1 MSNYF
6 RLTRYFTATSLVAF
20 GVVAATLMYFEHR
33 QSAFFQEVQ
42 TNGAQMLSEIQTDF
56 VTRADAVARRDLLA
70 VNEHG
75 NVNLTR
81 LFSNALWT
89 SDLTP
94 YLNEMGSVD
103 FAPCRAMPDTVNA
116 QDKPAATPEKKA
128 CFKEA
133 GARLQALASFAP
145 LDARVREAMQGS
157 SVFKIKVYDMSGIT
171 VYSTEL
177 AQIGEDKSGSAGWQ
191 GAAREGKAVSELTFR
206 DRFSALQGVVE
217 NRDLIASYLPV
228 IEPGSQKI
236 VGVFEV
242 YADVTPFLGQIKAT
256 SGEFRE
262 VALANQTRLA
272 TQAASS
278 HQQVQRSANQ
288 QLLIVAG
295 LLALLYVVL
304 LSIVRRAQT
313 VIERQARE
321 SDATKQRL
329 AQSEKMSSLGQM
341 VAGVAHQLNTPLA
354 FSRNNVLMS
363 IQAMDQLED
372 AVHRQIRHSMRRTET
387 VHSAT
392 DNVLVEAP
400 DEDHLA
406 RELTSATLEVREARE
421 MLNDV
426 LMGMGQMNELVDNLR
441 SFTRLDRAHTAEVNL
456 NAALGSVCYIARA
469 VISTKI
475 TLEQAFQPLPALECN
490 VSQLNQVFLN
500 LINNAAQ
507 AIQDAGTITVA
518 TQADARFI
526 TVSIRDTGGGIPAD
540 VLPRI
545 FEAYFTTKPDGEGT
559 GLGLAIARNIVE
571 EHGGDIQVTSDVG
584 LGTEFRVRLPID
596 KAARS

>member
-1 MSNYF
+1 MNNYF

-20 GVVAATLMYFEHR
+20 GVVTTTLMYFEHR
-33 QSAFFQEVQ
+33 QSSFFQEVQ
-42 TNGAQMLSEIQTDF
+42 TNDAQILSGIQSDF
-56 VTRADAVARRDLLA
+56 VTRADEAARRDLLA
-70 VNEHG
+70 VNEQG

-81 LFSNALWT
+81 LFSNALWA
-89 SDLTP
+89 SDISP
-94 YLNEMGSVD
+94 YLTESATVD
-103 FAPCRAMPDTVNA
+103 FGPCKALPDVVDEQGT
-116 QDKPAATPEKKA
+116 PGATPEKKA
-128 CFKEA
+128 CFKEI
-133 GARLQALASFAP
+133 GAQLRALASFDP

-157 SVFKIKVYDMSGIT
+157 TIYKIKVYDLSGIT

-177 AQIGEDKSGSAGWQ
+177 AQIGEDKSGNVGWKSA
-191 GAAREGKAVSELTFR
+191 ALNGKAISELTFR
-206 DRFSALQGVVE
+206 DKFSALQGMVE

-228 IEPGSQKI
+228 IEPGTQKT

-256 SGEFRE
+256 SGEFKQ
-262 VALANQTRLA
+262 VAQANQTRLA
-272 TQAASS
+272 EQAASN
-278 HQQVQRSANQ
+278 HLKVQSSSNR
-288 QLLIVAG
+288 QLAIVAG

-329 AQSEKMSSLGQM
+329 AQSEKMTSLGQM

-354 FSRNNVLMS
+354 FSKNNVLMS
-363 IQAMDQLED
+363 IQALDQLEG
-372 AVHRQIRHSMRRTET
+372 AVHRQIRHSIFRTDT
-387 VHSAT
+387 VSESDT
-392 DNVLVEAP
+392 VMAP
-400 DEDHLA
+400 VDAEKQA
-406 RELTSATLEVREARE
+406 RELASAMLEVREARE
-421 MLNDV
+421 MLGDV

-456 NAALGSVCYIARA
+456 NTALDSVCYIAKT
-469 VISTKI
+469 VISTKV
-475 TLEQAFQPLPALECN
+475 TLERAFQPLPAIECN

-507 AIQDAGTITVA
+507 AIEGAGTITVS
-518 TQADARFI
+518 TQADARHI
-526 TVSIRDTGGGIPAD
+526 TVSVRDTGRGIPAD

-571 EHGGDIQVTSDVG
+571 EHGGDIQVSSEVG
-584 LGTEFRVRLPID
+584 MGTEFRVRLPID
-596 KAARS
+596 KAA

>member
-1 MSNYF
+1 MNNYF
-6 RLTRYFTATSLVAF
+6 RLTRYFTVTSLVAF
-20 GVVAATLMYFEHR
+20 GVVATTLMYFEHR
-33 QSAFFQEVQ
+33 QSSFFQDVQ
-42 TNGAQMLSEIQTDF
+42 TREAEMLSGIQSDF

-70 VNEHG
+70 VNEQG

-81 LFSNALWT
+81 LFSNALWA
-89 SDLTP
+89 SEITP
-94 YLNEMGSVD
+94 YFAEIGSID
-103 FAPCRAMPDTVNA
+103 FAPCRAMPDVVDA
-116 QDKPAATPEKKA
+116 QDKLQATPEKKA

-133 GARLQALASFAP
+133 GAKLQTLESFAP
-145 LDARVREAMQGS
+145 LHARVLEAMQGS
-157 SVFKIKVYDMSGIT
+157 TIYKIKVYDLSGVT

-177 AQIGEDKSGSAGWQ
+177 AQIGEDKSNNKAWKS
-191 GAAREGKAVSELTFR
+191 AARDGKAISELTFR

-228 IEPGSQKI
+228 IEPSSQKI

-256 SGEFRE
+256 SSGFKQ
-262 VALANQTRLA
+262 VANANQALLA
-272 TQAASS
+272 EQAAAN
-278 HQQVQRSANQ
+278 HLQVQRSSNQ
-288 QLLIVAG
+288 QLAIVAG

-329 AQSEKMSSLGQM
+329 AQSEKMTSLGQM

-354 FSRNNVLMS
+354 FSKNNVLMS
-363 IQAMDQLED
+363 IQALDQLEV
-372 AVHRQIRHSMRRTET
+372 AVHRQIRHATGDADIVYESDT
-387 VHSAT
+387 VLEP
-392 DNVLVEAP
+392 V
-400 DEDHLA
+400 DEERLTRDLA
-406 RELTSATLEVREARE
+406 AAMLEVREARE
-421 MLNDV
+421 MLGDV

-456 NAALGSVCYIARA
+456 NAALGSVCYIAKT

-475 TLEQAFQPLPALECN
+475 TLEKAFQPLPAIECN

-507 AIQDAGTITVA
+507 AIDGPGTITVA
-518 TQADARFI
+518 TLADARHI
-526 TVSIRDTGGGIPAD
+526 TVSVRDTGRGIPDD

-545 FEAYFTTKPDGEGT
+545 FDAYFTTKPDGEGT

-571 EHGGDIQVTSDVG
+571 EHGGHIEVSSEVG
-584 LGTEFRVRLPID
+584 VGTEFRVRLPIG
-596 KAARS
+596 KAV

>member
-6 RLTRYFTATSLVAF
+6 RLTRYFTVTSLVAF
-20 GVVAATLMYFEHR
+20 GVVAATLMVFEHR
-33 QSAFFQEVQ
+33 QSTFFQEVQ
-42 TNGAQMLSEIQTDF
+42 ANEAQTLSGIQTDF

-70 VNEHG
+70 VNEQG

-94 YLNEMGSVD
+94 YLAEIGLVD
-103 FAPCRAMPDTVNA
+103 FAPCKAMPDAVNA
-116 QDKPAATPEKKA
+116 QGKSGATPEKKA

-133 GARLQALASFAP
+133 GTKLQALGSFAP

-157 SVFKIKVYDMSGIT
+157 TIFKIKVYDLSGIT

-177 AQIGEDKSGSAGWQ
+177 AQIGEDKSGSAGWKS
-191 GAAREGKAVSELTFR
+191 AAHEGKAISELTFR
-206 DRFSALQGVVE
+206 DKFSALQGVVE

-228 IEPGSQKI
+228 IEPGSQKT

-256 SGEFRE
+256 SGEFKE

-272 TQAASS
+272 EQAASN
-278 HQQVQRSANQ
+278 HQQVQSSSNQ
-288 QLLIVAG
+288 QLIIVAG

-329 AQSEKMSSLGQM
+329 AQSEKMTSLGQM

-354 FSRNNVLMS
+354 FSKNNVLMS
-363 IQAMDQLED
+363 IQALDQLEG
-372 AVHRQIRHSMRRTET
+372 AVHRQIRHSMCQSEVAHIGSDTLME
-387 VHSAT
+387 
-392 DNVLVEAP
+392 P
-400 DEDHLA
+400 MDEDHLA
-406 RELTSATLEVREARE
+406 RELASAMLEVREARE
-421 MLNDV
+421 MLSDV

-441 SFTRLDRAHTAEVNL
+441 SFTRLDRAHTTEVNL
-456 NAALGSVCYIARA
+456 NTALGTVCYIAKT

-475 TLEQAFQPLPALECN
+475 TLEQAFQPLPAIECN

-507 AIQDAGTITVA
+507 AIQGTGTITVS
-518 TQADARFI
+518 TQVDPRFI
-526 TVSIRDTGGGIPAD
+526 TVSIRDTGAGIPAD
-540 VLPRI
+540 VMPRI

-571 EHGGDIQVTSDVG
+571 EHGGDIQVSSDVG

-596 KAARS
+596 KAA

>member
-33 QSAFFQEVQ
+33 QATFFQKVQ
-42 TNGAQMLSEIQTDF
+42 TNEAQTLSEIQADF
-56 VTRADAVARRDLLA
+56 VTRADSVARRDLLA
-70 VNEHG
+70 VNEQG

-81 LFSNALWT
+81 LFSNALWA

-94 YLNEMGSVD
+94 YLAEIGSVD
-103 FAPCRAMPDTVNA
+103 FEHCRAMPDAVDAKGKAVPTA
-116 QDKPAATPEKKA
+116 EKKA
-128 CFKEA
+128 CFKE
-133 GARLQALASFAP
+133 GGTRLQALASFAP

-157 SVFKIKVYDMSGIT
+157 TVFKIKVYDMSGIT

-177 AQIGEDKSGSAGWQ
+177 GQIGEDKSGSAGWQ
-191 GAAREGKAVSELTFR
+191 SAARDGKAISELTFR
-206 DRFSALQGVVE
+206 DKFSALQGVVE

-228 IEPGSQKI
+228 IEPGSQKTA
-236 VGVFEV
+236 GVFEV

-256 SGEFRE
+256 SSEFKQ
-262 VALANQTRLA
+262 VAHANQNRL
-272 TQAASS
+272 TEQAAAN
-278 HQQVQRSANQ
+278 HEQVQSSANQ
-288 QLLIVAG
+288 QLAIVAG
-295 LLALLYVVL
+295 LLALLYLVL
-304 LSIVRRAQT
+304 LSIVRRAQN

-329 AQSEKMSSLGQM
+329 AQSEKMTSLGQM

-354 FSRNNVLMS
+354 FSKNNVLMS
-363 IQAMDQLED
+363 IQALDQLEG
-372 AVHRQIRHSMRRTET
+372 AVHRQIRHSICRADVVTSE
-387 VHSAT
+387 
-392 DNVLVEAP
+392 P
-400 DEDHLA
+400 DALMEPLDDEHQA
-406 RELTSATLEVREARE
+406 RELASAMLEVREARE

-456 NAALGSVCYIARA
+456 NAALGSVCYIAKT

-475 TLEQAFQPLPALECN
+475 TLERSFETIPPIECN

-507 AIQDAGTITVA
+507 AIQGSGTITVS
-518 TQADARFI
+518 TQADASFI
-526 TVSIRDTGGGIPAD
+526 TVSIRDTGAGIPAH
-540 VLPRI
+540 VLPLI
-545 FEAYFTTKPDGEGT
+545 FEAYFTTKPVGEGT

-571 EHGGDIQVTSDVG
+571 EHGGDIQVSSEVG
-584 LGTEFRVRLPID
+584 LGTEFRVRLPIN
-596 KAARS
+596 KAA

>member
-6 RLTRYFTATSLVAF
+6 RLTRYFTVTSLVAF
-20 GVVAATLMYFEHR
+20 GVVAATLMVFEHR
-33 QSAFFQEVQ
+33 QSTFFQEVQ
-42 TNGAQMLSEIQTDF
+42 ANEAQTLSGIQTDF

-70 VNEHG
+70 VNEQG

-94 YLNEMGSVD
+94 YLAEIGSVD
-103 FAPCRAMPDTVNA
+103 FAPCKAMPDAVNA
-116 QDKPAATPEKKA
+116 QGKPGATPEKKA

-133 GARLQALASFAP
+133 GTKLQALDSFAP

-157 SVFKIKVYDMSGIT
+157 TIFKIKVYDLSGIT

-177 AQIGEDKSGSAGWQ
+177 AQIGEDKSGSAGWKS
-191 GAAREGKAVSELTFR
+191 AAHEGKAISELTFR
-206 DRFSALQGVVE
+206 DKFSALQGVVE

-228 IEPGSQKI
+228 IEPGSQKT

-256 SGEFRE
+256 SGEFKE

-272 TQAASS
+272 EQAASN
-278 HQQVQRSANQ
+278 HQQVQSSSNQ
-288 QLLIVAG
+288 QLIIVAG

-329 AQSEKMSSLGQM
+329 AQSEKMTSLGQM

-354 FSRNNVLMS
+354 FSKNNVLMS
-363 IQAMDQLED
+363 IQALDQLEG
-372 AVHRQIRHSMRRTET
+372 AVHRQIRHSMCQSEVAHIGSDTLME
-387 VHSAT
+387 
-392 DNVLVEAP
+392 P
-400 DEDHLA
+400 MDEDHLA
-406 RELTSATLEVREARE
+406 RELASAMLEVREARE
-421 MLNDV
+421 MLSDV

-441 SFTRLDRAHTAEVNL
+441 SFTRLDRAHTTEVNL
-456 NAALGSVCYIARA
+456 NTALGTVCYIAKT

-475 TLEQAFQPLPALECN
+475 TLEQAFQPLPAIECN

-507 AIQDAGTITVA
+507 AIQGTGTITVS
-518 TQADARFI
+518 TQVDPRFI
-526 TVSIRDTGGGIPAD
+526 TVSIRDTGAGIPAD

-571 EHGGDIQVTSDVG
+571 EHGGDIQVSSEVG
-584 LGTEFRVRLPID
+584 VGTEFRVRLPID
-596 KAARS
+596 KLAA

>member
-1 MSNYF
+1 MNNYF
-6 RLTRYFTATSLVAF
+6 RLTRYFTVTSLVAF
-20 GVVAATLMYFEHR
+20 GVVAATLMYFEQR
-33 QSAFFQEVQ
+33 QSSFFQEVQ
-42 TNGAQMLSEIQTDF
+42 SNEAQMLSGIQSDF

-70 VNEHG
+70 VNEQG

-81 LFSNALWT
+81 LFSNALWA

-94 YLNEMGSVD
+94 YFGEIDSVD
-103 FAPCRAMPDTVNA
+103 FAPCRAMADGVDA
-116 QDKPAATPEKKA
+116 QGKAGATPEKKA
-128 CFKEA
+128 CFKQVGEK
-133 GARLQALASFAP
+133 LKALKSFAP

-157 SVFKIKVYDMSGIT
+157 TIFKIKVYDLSGIT

-177 AQIGEDKSGSAGWQ
+177 AQVGEDKSGNGGWKS
-191 GAAREGKAVSELTFR
+191 AARDGKAISELTFR
-206 DRFSALQGVVE
+206 DKFSALQGVVE

-228 IEPGSQKI
+228 IEPGTQKI

-256 SGEFRE
+256 SGEFKQ
-262 VALANQTRLA
+262 VAQANQTRLA
-272 TQAASS
+272 EQAALNHLKVQNSS
-278 HQQVQRSANQ
+278 NQ
-288 QLLIVAG
+288 QLGIVAG

-329 AQSEKMSSLGQM
+329 AQSEKMTSLGQM

-354 FSRNNVLMS
+354 FSKNNVLMS
-363 IQAMDQLED
+363 IQSLDQLEG
-372 AVHRQIRHSMRRTET
+372 AVHRQIRHSICRTEAVTESDT
-387 VHSAT
+387 VMEPLDEERQARDLASAM
-392 DNVLVEAP
+392 
-400 DEDHLA
+400 
-406 RELTSATLEVREARE
+406 LEVREARE
-421 MLNDV
+421 MLSDV

-456 NAALGSVCYIARA
+456 NAALGSVCYIAKT

-475 TLEQAFQPLPALECN
+475 TVEQAFQPLPAIKCN

-507 AIQDAGTITVA
+507 AIDGAGTITVA
-518 TQADARFI
+518 TRADARHI
-526 TVSIRDTGGGIPAD
+526 TVSVRDTGRGIPAE
-540 VLPRI
+540 VLPHI

-571 EHGGDIQVTSDVG
+571 EHGGDIHVSSEVG
-584 LGTEFRVRLPID
+584 VGSEFRVRLPID
-596 KAARS
+596 KVT

>member
-1 MSNYF
+1 MNNYF
-6 RLTRYFTATSLVAF
+6 RLTRYFTVTSLVAF

-33 QSAFFQEVQ
+33 QSSFFQEVQ
-42 TNGAQMLSEIQTDF
+42 SNEAQMLSGIQSDF

-70 VNEHG
+70 VNEQG

-81 LFSNALWT
+81 LFSNALWA

-94 YLNEMGSVD
+94 YFGEIGSVD
-103 FAPCRAMPDTVNA
+103 FAPCRAMADGVDA
-116 QDKPAATPEKKA
+116 QGKAGATPEKKA
-128 CFKEA
+128 CFKQVGEQ
-133 GARLQALASFAP
+133 LKALKSFAP
-145 LDARVREAMQGS
+145 LNARVREAMQGS
-157 SVFKIKVYDMSGIT
+157 TIFKIKVYDLSGIT

-177 AQIGEDKSGSAGWQ
+177 AQVGEDKSGNGGWKS
-191 GAAREGKAVSELTFR
+191 AARDGKAISELTFR
-206 DRFSALQGVVE
+206 DKFSALQGVVE

-228 IEPGSQKI
+228 IEPGTQKI

-256 SGEFRE
+256 SGEFKQ
-262 VALANQTRLA
+262 VAQANQTRLA
-272 TQAASS
+272 EQAASN
-278 HQQVQRSANQ
+278 HLKVQTSSNQ
-288 QLLIVAG
+288 QLAIVAG
-295 LLALLYVVL
+295 LLALLYGVL

-329 AQSEKMSSLGQM
+329 AQSEKMTSLGQM

-354 FSRNNVLMS
+354 FSKNNVLMS
-363 IQAMDQLED
+363 IQALDQLEG
-372 AVHRQIRHSMRRTET
+372 AVHRQIRHSICRTEAVTESDT
-387 VHSAT
+387 VMEPLDEERQARNLASAM
-392 DNVLVEAP
+392 
-400 DEDHLA
+400 
-406 RELTSATLEVREARE
+406 LEVREARE
-421 MLNDV
+421 MLGDV

-456 NAALGSVCYIARA
+456 NAALGSVCYIAKT

-475 TLEQAFQPLPALECN
+475 TLEQAFQPLPAIECN

-507 AIQDAGTITVA
+507 AIEGAGTISVS
-518 TQADARFI
+518 TQADARHI
-526 TVSIRDTGGGIPAD
+526 TVVVRDNGRGIATD

-571 EHGGDIQVTSDVG
+571 EHGGDIAVSSEVG
-584 LGTEFRVRLPID
+584 VGTEFRVRLPID
-596 KAARS
+596 KAA

>member
-1 MSNYF
+1 MNNYF
-6 RLTRYFTATSLVAF
+6 RLTRYFTVTSLVAF

-33 QSAFFQEVQ
+33 QSSFFQDVQ
-42 TNGAQMLSEIQTDF
+42 TNEAEMLSGIQSDF

-70 VNEHG
+70 VNEQG

-81 LFSNALWT
+81 LFSNALWA
-89 SDLTP
+89 SEITP
-94 YLNEMGSVD
+94 YFAEIGSVD
-103 FAPCRAMPDTVNA
+103 FAPCRAMPDVVDA
-116 QDKPAATPEKKA
+116 QDKLHATPEKKA

-133 GARLQALASFAP
+133 GAKLQTLKSFAP
-145 LDARVREAMQGS
+145 LHARVLEAMQGS
-157 SVFKIKVYDMSGIT
+157 TIFKIKVYDLSGIT

-177 AQIGEDKSGSAGWQ
+177 AQVGEDKSGNGGWKS
-191 GAAREGKAVSELTFR
+191 AARDGKAISELSFR
-206 DRFSALQGVVE
+206 DKFSALQGVVE

-228 IEPGSQKI
+228 IEPSSQKI

-256 SGEFRE
+256 SSEFKQ
-262 VALANQTRLA
+262 VAKTNQARLA
-272 TQAASS
+272 EQAAAN
-278 HQQVQRSANQ
+278 HLQVQSSSNQ
-288 QLLIVAG
+288 QLAIVAG

-329 AQSEKMSSLGQM
+329 AQSEKMTSLGQM

-354 FSRNNVLMS
+354 FSKNNVLMS
-363 IQAMDQLED
+363 IQALDQLEG
-372 AVHRQIRHSMRRTET
+372 AVHRQIRLSTAHTET
-387 VHSAT
+387 VGESDT
-392 DNVLVEAP
+392 VMEP
-400 DEDHLA
+400 MDEEKQARDLA
-406 RELTSATLEVREARE
+406 AAMLEVREARE
-421 MLNDV
+421 MLGDV

-456 NAALGSVCYIARA
+456 NAALGSVCYIAKT

-475 TLEQAFQPLPALECN
+475 TLERAFQPLPAIECN

-507 AIQDAGTITVA
+507 AIDGPGTITVA
-518 TQADARFI
+518 TLADARHI
-526 TVSIRDTGGGIPAD
+526 TVSVRDTGRGIPDD

-545 FEAYFTTKPDGEGT
+545 FDAYFTTKPDGEGT

-571 EHGGDIQVTSDVG
+571 EHGGDIEVSSEVG
-584 LGTEFRVRLPID
+584 VGTEFRVRLPID
-596 KAARS
+596 KAA

>member
-6 RLTRYFTATSLVAF
+6 RLTRYFTVTSLVAF
-20 GVVAATLMYFEHR
+20 GVVAATLMVFEHR
-33 QSAFFQEVQ
+33 QSTFFQEVQ
-42 TNGAQMLSEIQTDF
+42 ANEAQTLSGIQTDF

-70 VNEHG
+70 VNEQG

-94 YLNEMGSVD
+94 YLAEIGSVD
-103 FAPCRAMPDTVNA
+103 FAPCKAMPDAVNA
-116 QDKPAATPEKKA
+116 QGKPGATPEKKA

-133 GARLQALASFAP
+133 GTKLQALDSFAP

-157 SVFKIKVYDMSGIT
+157 TIFKIKVYDLSGIT

-177 AQIGEDKSGSAGWQ
+177 AQIGEDKSGSAGWKS
-191 GAAREGKAVSELTFR
+191 AAHEGKAISELTFR
-206 DRFSALQGVVE
+206 DKFSALQGVVE

-228 IEPGSQKI
+228 IEPGSQKT

-256 SGEFRE
+256 SGEFKE

-272 TQAASS
+272 EQAASN
-278 HQQVQRSANQ
+278 HQQVQSSSNQ
-288 QLLIVAG
+288 QLIIVAG

-329 AQSEKMSSLGQM
+329 AQSEKMTSLGQM

-354 FSRNNVLMS
+354 FSKNNVLMS
-363 IQAMDQLED
+363 IQALDQLEG
-372 AVHRQIRHSMRRTET
+372 AVHRQIRHSMCQSEVAHIGSDTLME
-387 VHSAT
+387 
-392 DNVLVEAP
+392 P
-400 DEDHLA
+400 MDEDHLA
-406 RELTSATLEVREARE
+406 RELASAMLEVREARE
-421 MLNDV
+421 MLSDV

-441 SFTRLDRAHTAEVNL
+441 SFTRLDRAHTTEVNL
-456 NAALGSVCYIARA
+456 NTALGTVCYIAKT

-475 TLEQAFQPLPALECN
+475 TLEQAFQPLPAIECN

-507 AIQDAGTITVA
+507 AIQGTGTITVS
-518 TQADARFI
+518 TQVDPRFI
-526 TVSIRDTGGGIPAD
+526 TVSIRDTGAGIPAD
-540 VLPRI
+540 VMPRI

-571 EHGGDIQVTSDVG
+571 EHGGDIQVSSEVG

-596 KAARS
+596 KAA